1 MSEDKS
7 LLIKTP
13 YDDGFADLFN
23 GRDSL
28 FGRNDRWI
36 KKRIYQL
43 ERVQRNKEQ
52 QQELESKRVEL
63 GLTRSG
69 TKKPK
74 VCWRF
79 VHNNGV
85 CEHGVRVRET
95 GNVYGGQWHP
105 GVKEAAYLKEKTAE
119 RSYF

>member
-13 YDDGFADLFN
+13 YDDEFEDLFN
-23 GRDSL
+23 GKMFVAGRD
-28 FGRNDRWI
+28 DRWI

-43 ERVQRNKEQ
+43 ERVRRNKEQ
-52 QQELESKRVEL
+52 QEELESKRVEL
-63 GLTRSG
+63 GLTRTGS
-69 TKKPK
+69 KKPK

-79 VHNNGV
+79 VHNNGI
-85 CEHGVRVRET
+85 CEHGALVREM
-95 GNVYGGQWHP
+95 GDVYGGRWHP
-105 GVKEAAYLKEKTAE
+105 GIKEAAYLKEKTAE